1 MKVTKLIREYV
12 EEQVAKV
19 YDAKVNPYSE
29 QAESDRQMLKAFE
42 EKLRTQQREAIEKFI
57 SENELFE
64 DGWGGLKPKT
74 VSTTVPG
81 FTYTLTRAIIDE
93 KKWKEENKKAKNA
106 KVREII
112 LTLELGA
119 NRQELNDMIAKLME
133 DVNGV

>member
-64 DGWGGLKPKT
+64 DCWGGLKPKT

-133 DVNGV
+133 E